1 MRTIEQINHE
11 VFYDME
17 KFSQLTTD
25 MVEKVEEVLST
36 EDYIRGDL
44 GYLRYEIN
52 NVLEVINPKRED
64 DIRILHELKNLIEDE

>member
-44 GYLRYEIN
+44 GYIRYEIN

>member
-1 MRTIEQINHE
+1 MRTIEQINHD

-64 DIRILHELKNLIEDE
+64 DIRILHELKNLIKDE